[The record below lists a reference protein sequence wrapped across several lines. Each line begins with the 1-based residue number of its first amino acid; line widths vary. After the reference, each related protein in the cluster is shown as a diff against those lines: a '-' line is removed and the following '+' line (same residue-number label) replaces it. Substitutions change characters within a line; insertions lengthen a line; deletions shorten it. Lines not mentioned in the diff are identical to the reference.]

1 MLSRGTEKPLVL
13 LTGKTGQI
21 GSELEKQLAPLV
33 QLVAFDRREL
43 DLEKPETARSTVRR
57 LKPNIIINAA
67 GYTAVDQAETEPARA
82 TAVNTRSV
90 QVLAEE
96 AERCGALLVH
106 YSTDYVFD
114 GCKNTPYDESDLTS
128 PLSVYGRT
136 KLAGERAIQESGCFH
151 LLFRTTW
158 IYAATGRNFVK
169 TIARLAQERAALSI
183 VNDQR
188 GAPTL
193 ARDVAGITVRVLAQ
207 APPTVRSLYHMT
219 AGGETTWFALAQE
232 VVAELRR
239 RQRAT
244 AALHPITTSEYPTLA
259 KRPLNSVLS
268 NKRLAEDFGV
278 RMPHWS
284 ESLQITLKE
293 LVA

>member
-1 MLSRGTEKPLVL
+1 MLWRGTDKPLVL

-21 GSELEKQLAPLV
+21 GSELEKQLGPLV
-33 QLVAFDRREL
+33 ELVAFDRREL
-43 DLEKPETARSTVRR
+43 DLEKPETARGIVRR

-67 GYTAVDQAETEPARA
+67 GYTAVDQAETEPGRA
-82 TAVNTRSV
+82 SAVNTQGV

-114 GCKNTPYDESDLTS
+114 GSKSTPYDESDLTG

-151 LLFRTTW
+151 LVFRTTW
-158 IYAATGRNFVK
+158 IYAATGRNFVR
-169 TIARLAQERAALSI
+169 TIARLAQERPVLSI

-193 ARDVAGITVRVLAQ
+193 ARDVASTTVRVLVQ
-207 APPTVRSLYHMT
+207 APFPVRGIYHMT
-219 AGGETTWFALAQE
+219 AGGETTWYALAQE
-232 VVAELRR
+232 VAAELRR
-239 RQRAT
+239 RQCAT
-244 AALHPITTSEYPTLA
+244 ATLKPITTAEYPTLA

-278 RMPHWS
+278 QIPHWS
-284 ESLQITLKE
+284 ESLHTTLKA